1 MAKLSFFGGAGMVT
15 GANYLVEAGNVK
27 FLVDCGM
34 IQGEHNTDQLNA
46 ADFLYNPAGIDFV
59 LITHAHL
66 DHVGRLT
73 KLVHDGFSGK
83 IYATA
88 PSKELARLTML
99 DAVKIAREEAKY
111 YPKRILFTDEDVQ
124 KVMPLFSD
132 VEYGQAIKPTE
143 NISIIFHDAGHILG
157 SSIIEAAITEG
168 NQTKRIV
175 FSGDVGNSP
184 TPLLNNYEFLKQADI
199 ILVESAYGDRT
210 HEPRAKRH
218 QLLQETIKEVI
229 KEKGT
234 LLIPSFA
241 LERTQELLFELNEL
255 AEHKKIPRVPVFIDG
270 PLSVEATAI
279 YKKYQIFF
287 NKEAL
292 DIIGGGDDIFKFP
305 GLVFTKTPE
314 ESKKINDVLPPKIII
329 AGSGMSQGGRILHH
343 ELRYLPNPNNTILF
357 ITYQVRGTR
366 GRRILD
372 GEPAVHIFGQSVP
385 VKIKVKKI
393 GGYSAHA
400 DQPALLKW
408 VGNFDRPIKK
418 VFVVQGEPDAAGA
431 LAEAIKTNF
440 NIDAKVPEAG
450 ESIDF

>member
-1 MAKLSFFGGAGMVT
+1 MAKLSFFGGAGIVT
-15 GANYLVEAGNVK
+15 GANYLVETSGIK

-34 IQGEHNTDQLNA
+34 VQGEHNTDQLNA
-46 ADFLYNPAGIDFV
+46 TDFAYYPPDIDFV

-73 KLVHDGFSGK
+73 KLISDGFSGK

-88 PSKELARLTML
+88 PTKELSRITML

-111 YPKRILFTDEDVQ
+111 YPKRILFTTEDVER
-124 KVMPLFSD
+124 VMPMFSD
-132 VEYGQAIKPTE
+132 VEYGKTVKPAE
-143 NISIIFHDAGHILG
+143 NISITFYDAGHILG
-157 SSIIEAAITEG
+157 SSIIEVAIEEG
-168 NQTKRIV
+168 GQTKRIV
-175 FSGDVGNSP
+175 FSGDMGNCP
-184 TPLLNNYEFLKQADI
+184 TPLLNNYEFIKQADI
-199 ILVESAYGDRT
+199 VLVESAYGNRT
-210 HEPRAKRH
+210 HEPRDKRH
-218 QLLQETIKEVI
+218 QLLQEVIEGVI
-229 KEKGT
+229 KEKGV

-255 AEHKKIPRVPVFIDG
+255 VEGKKIPRIPVFIDG
-270 PLSVEATAI
+270 PLSIEATAI
-279 YKKYQIFF
+279 YKKYQNFF
-287 NKEAL
+287 NAEARQT
-292 DIIGGGDDIFKFP
+292 IAGGDDIFKFP
-305 GLVFTKTPE
+305 GLVLTKTPE
-314 ESKKINDVLPPKIII
+314 ESKDINDVAPPKIII

-372 GEPAVHIFGQSVP
+372 GESAVHIFGQEVP
-385 VKIKVKKI
+385 IKIKVKKI

-408 VGNFDRPIKK
+408 IGGFDRSVKK
-418 VFVVQGEPDAAGA
+418 VFVVQGEPEAAGE
-431 LAEAIKTNF
+431 LAGLIKTNF
-440 NIDAKVPEAG
+440 NIDAKVPEMG